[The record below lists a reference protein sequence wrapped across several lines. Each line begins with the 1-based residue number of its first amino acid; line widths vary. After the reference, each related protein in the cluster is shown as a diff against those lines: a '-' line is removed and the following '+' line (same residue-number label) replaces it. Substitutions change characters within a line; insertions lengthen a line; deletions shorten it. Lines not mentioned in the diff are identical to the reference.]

1 LKRETTK
8 RIPSCESAVGDS
20 KLLNDWFKSR
30 PEELLAR
37 SDEGESI
44 IPTGH
49 QYELMFKN

>member
-1 LKRETTK
+1 LKIKITK
-8 RIPSCESAVGDS
+8 RIPNHESAVGDS

-30 PEELLAR
+30 PEELLVR

-49 QYELMFKN
+49 QYELMFEN